1 MLGRARLAMFD
12 DLHELRKSPSRPT
25 TTSCRGDGDEAVRGI
40 VHTGHGERV
49 TRGGPCHARC
59 AEFPSMITRWLPLLL
74 LAAAPLLPG
83 PEAADWRALAGAALV
98 ALYVAQRRARLLA
111 G

>member
-1 MLGRARLAMFD
+1 
-12 DLHELRKSPSRPT
+12 
-25 TTSCRGDGDEAVRGI
+25 
-40 VHTGHGERV
+40 
-49 TRGGPCHARC
+49 
-59 AEFPSMITRWLPLLL
+59 MITRWLPLLL
-74 LAAAPLLPG
+74 LAAAPLLTS

>member
-1 MLGRARLAMFD
+1 
-12 DLHELRKSPSRPT
+12 
-25 TTSCRGDGDEAVRGI
+25 
-40 VHTGHGERV
+40 
-49 TRGGPCHARC
+49 
-59 AEFPSMITRWLPLLL
+59 MITRWLPLLL